1 MCIRDSGGWPY
12 VPVLLVPCHLAGECQ
27 ARACIFDHR
36 DEHDHDAEHHKTC
49 ELRHALEER
58 VHVFDVTRADV
69 VLCGA
74 HAQEEQALRDSVEDN
89 EEDRSP
95 DRLCGT
101 NARTSRDEAK
111 VRDEMC
117 IRDRLTPVGTIIC
130 YILILVAFIWAI
142 IATIGFTALF

>member
-1 MCIRDSGGWPY
+1 MSVAHFAMSIPNGAMNMIMMPSII
-12 VPVLLVPCHLAGECQ
+12 E
-27 ARACIFDHR
+27 RASF
-36 DEHDHDAEHHKTC
+36 
-49 ELRHALEER
+49 RHALEER

-111 VRDEMC
+111 VRDGR
-117 IRDRLTPVGTIIC
+117 ISKHALGIHLRDGKERATGT
-130 YILILVAFIWAI
+130 
-142 IATIGFTALF
+142 